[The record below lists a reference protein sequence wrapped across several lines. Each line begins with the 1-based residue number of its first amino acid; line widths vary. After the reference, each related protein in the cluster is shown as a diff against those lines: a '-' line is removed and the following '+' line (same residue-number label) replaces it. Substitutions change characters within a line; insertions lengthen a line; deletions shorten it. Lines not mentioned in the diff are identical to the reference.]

1 MDIDSHMRHQR
12 TTLLVLLKCTFFVAD
27 LCNRPADQG
36 WPISSSE
43 HMFFTGTEVPQ
54 TNNYRGRGET
64 CQGYHGFFFFN
75 PCSPYGFVIVTFYTL
90 LLWLQALY
98 FCVLT

>member
-1 MDIDSHMRHQR
+1 MDIDNHMRHQR

-43 HMFFTGTEVPQ
+43 HMFFIGTEVPQ
-54 TNNYRGRGET
+54 TNNYRGRGKT
-64 CQGYHGFFFFN
+64 CQGYHVFFFI
-75 PCSPYGFVIVTFYTL
+75 PVHHMDL
-90 LLWLQALY
+90 
-98 FCVLT
+98 